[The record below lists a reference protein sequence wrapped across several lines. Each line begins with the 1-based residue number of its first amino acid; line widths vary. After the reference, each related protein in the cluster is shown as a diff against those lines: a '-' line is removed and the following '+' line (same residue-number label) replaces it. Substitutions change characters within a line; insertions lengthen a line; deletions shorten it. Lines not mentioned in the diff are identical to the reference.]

1 MLISAEFIKC
11 RFLKHITG
19 DDHPLLDTGLSF
31 FRYVTSAQE
40 FYDDPNIRPLF
51 ENQDDEICFF
61 HNFAAG
67 TSIVTYRCEGGRAR
81 AINVFARRPPS
92 NGAKAG
98 KKDSVD
104 GTILHEIDPLKI
116 EAPEP
121 LDPIFWTWREISIR
135 ASRQFCSPS

>member
-1 MLISAEFIKC
+1 M
-11 RFLKHITG
+11 R
-19 DDHPLLDTGLSF
+19 
-31 FRYVTSAQE
+31 R
-40 FYDDPNIRPLF
+40 
-51 ENQDDEICFF
+51 
-61 HNFAAG
+61 
-67 TSIVTYRCEGGRAR
+67 GRAR

-121 LDPIFWTWREISIR
+121 LDPIFGHGAR
-135 ASRQFCSPS
+135 FPSEHQGNFAVRLERRPYKLIH